1 MPIRKPE
8 LFMTIRRSFAA
19 LVASLGLTLTLTG
32 AVLADPTP
40 EANTA
45 FESGI
50 EAYRTGDV
58 GGAVGEWEKAAEG
71 GHPMAAY
78 LLGQLYEQGRGVEQ
92 SPSKSFEYYKMA
104 AAAGQAQAG
113 VKVGLIY
120 RDGNKQ
126 LGIKK
131 NYEKAIRSFEK
142 GALQSWPE
150 SQYYLADMY
159 RRGLGVPVD
168 RTEGLRW
175 LILASKKHYA
185 PSMVELARIHFEG
198 EGVNADRVLA
208 WSYVELA
215 SRFADQVE
223 GKKVNA
229 TMDKYGKRMKP
240 GEKEAATKL
249 ADEWMARY
257 GAT

>member
-1 MPIRKPE
+1 
-8 LFMTIRRSFAA
+8 MTIRRSFAA

-32 AVLADPTP
+32 AVLAEPTP

-58 GGAVGEWEKAAEG
+58 GSAVGDWEKAAEG

-92 SPSKSFEYYKMA
+92 SEWKAFEYYKMA
-104 AAAGQAQAG
+104 AASGQAQAA
-113 VKVGLIY
+113 VKVGLLY
-120 RDGNKQ
+120 RDGNKR

-131 NYEKAIRSFEK
+131 NYEKALQSFEK

-150 SQYYLADMY
+150 SQFYLADMY
-159 RRGLGVPVD
+159 RRGLGTPVD

-175 LILASKKHYA
+175 LILASKKHHA
-185 PSMVELARIHFEG
+185 PSLLELARIHFDG
-198 EGVNADRVLA
+198 EGVNVDRVLA
-208 WSYVELA
+208 WSYLELA
-215 SRFADQVE
+215 GRFADMVE
-223 GKKVNA
+223 GGKVNA
-229 TMDKYGKRMKP
+229 ARDKYGIRMKP
-240 GEKEAATKL
+240 GEKEAALKL
-249 ADEWMARY
+249 ADEWVALN
-257 GAT
+257 GAS

>member
-1 MPIRKPE
+1 
-8 LFMTIRRSFAA
+8 MTIRRSLVA

-32 AVLADPTP
+32 AVIAEPTP
-40 EANTA
+40 EANSA

-58 GGAVGEWEKAAEG
+58 GAAVGDWEKAAEG

-92 SPSKSFEYYKMA
+92 SPATAFRYYEMA

-120 RDGNKQ
+120 RDGNKA
-126 LGIKK
+126 LGIKR
-131 NYEKAIRSFEK
+131 NYEKALRNFEK

-159 RRGLGVPVD
+159 RRGLGTPVD

-175 LILASKKHYA
+175 LILASKKHHA
-185 PSMVELARIHFEG
+185 PSLLELARIHFEG
-198 EGVNADRVLA
+198 EGVNTDRVLA
-208 WSYVELA
+208 WSYIELA

-223 GKKVNA
+223 GQKVNA
-229 TMDKYGKRMKP
+229 AMDKYGKRMKP
-240 GEKEAATKL
+240 GEKEEATKL
-249 ADEWMARY
+249 ADEWVARY
-257 GAT
+257 GAS

>member
-1 MPIRKPE
+1 
-8 LFMTIRRSFAA
+8 MTVRRSLAA

-32 AVLADPTP
+32 AVLAAPTQ

-58 GGAVGEWEKAAEG
+58 GGAVSDWERAADG

-78 LLGQLYEQGRGVEQ
+78 LLGQLYEQGRGVEH
-92 SPSKSFEYYKMA
+92 SASKSFEYYKMA

-120 RDGNKQ
+120 RNGDKQ

-131 NYEKAIRSFEK
+131 NYEKAMENFEK

-150 SQYYLADMY
+150 SQFYLADMY
-159 RRGLGVPVD
+159 RRGLGTPSD
-168 RTEGLRW
+168 RTESLRW

-185 PSMVELARIHFEG
+185 PSMLELARIHFEG
-198 EGVNADRVLA
+198 EGVNTDRVLG
-208 WSYVELA
+208 WSYIELA

-229 TMDKYGKRMKP
+229 AMDKYAVRMKS

-249 ADEWMARY
+249 AEEWLARY
-257 GAT
+257 GES